1 MKKKC
6 FRILKKQKQY
16 INKLKIK
23 RLLLI
28 KKIMDMKKND
38 KKRELLPFEKIL
50 EKKEDEL
57 LDIECDL
64 MIENDCFY
72 MNIEWLL
79 GCGDK

>member
-1 MKKKC
+1 
-6 FRILKKQKQY
+6 
-16 INKLKIK
+16 
-23 RLLLI
+23 
-28 KKIMDMKKND
+28 MDMKKND